1 MTEDAKKLKMI
12 DAIKEALMVEIK
24 GQQLYSHAVTQ
35 TDDPA
40 ARAMFEALAKDEE
53 DHVRILKAQ
62 YKSLM
67 EEGKIDLSVV
77 HPVELDHGSH
87 HVVDDA
93 FKKSLKRGNF
103 EMAVIGIGCDL
114 ENKAIT
120 YYKEQ
125 AKLTDDPDLKQLF
138 TWLEKWEDGHLEQLL
153 ELEKYYQDG
162 YWADQ
167 GFSPM

>member
-1 MTEDAKKLKMI
+1 MSEETKKQQMI
-12 DAIKEALMVEIK
+12 EAIKTALMVEIK

-40 ARAMFEALAKDEE
+40 ARAMFEALSRDEE

-67 EEGKIDLSVV
+67 EDGKIDLTAV
-77 HPVELDHGSH
+77 HPAEVDHGSH
-87 HVVDDA
+87 HVIDDA
-93 FKKSLKRGNF
+93 FKRSLKRGTF

-114 ENKAIT
+114 ENKAIS

-125 AKLTDDPDLKQLF
+125 AQRAGDPDLKQLF
-138 TWLEKWEDGHLEQLL
+138 TWLAEWEDGHLEQLL
-153 ELEKYYQDG
+153 ELEKFYQDG